1 MAGARSCTSGMPS
14 SATSAARRVCPR
26 WPFRWRAGTRSMGSV
41 RRIEPRGTLFLDFRY
56 QGRRCREYTALAD
69 TDANRKRLAR
79 VLTRLEQAIAAGTF
93 EYAEFFQKEL
103 NRRAAAA
110 APKATDSTPTAIR
123 SQPPAPSEASTPTF
137 RDFVEQ
143 WIREHAVEWRRSH
156 LRTLRSTIERHLLP
170 RFGDVR
176 VCAIR
181 RADILAFRAQLATLP
196 GRGKRPALSN
206 KRINGIIGPLKQILN
221 EAAERYE
228 FPPPTANLKPLKL
241 RRTDVFPFTLEE
253 VNRILAAVRPDYR
266 DYLLVRFFTGMRS
279 GEVDGLKWKYVDF
292 DRRLILVRETLVLG
306 QDDYTK
312 TEGSQRDIQMSTPVY
327 EALRRQEQ
335 RSRQLSP
342 YVFCNRAG
350 HPIDNKNFTE
360 RIWRPLL
367 RHLGLPPRRPYQM
380 RHTAATLWLA
390 AGESPEWIARQLGHT
405 STQMLFRVYSRYVP
419 NLTRQDGSAMERL
432 LRSTLAAPA
441 SLDAE
446 PADATHRPSH
456 DPRR

>member
-1 MAGARSCTSGMPS
+1 MEGLSLA
-14 SATSAARRVCPR
+14 
-26 WPFRWRAGTRSMGSV
+26 SV
-41 RRIEPRGTLFLDFRY
+41 RSRKDSGLLFLDFRW
-56 QGRRCREYTALAD
+56 QGRRYREQTALTD
-69 TDANRKRLAR
+69 TAANRARLERVLAR
-79 VLTRLEQAIAAGTF
+79 IEKQIQLGTF
-93 EYAEFFQKEL
+93 DYAAFFKR
-103 NRRAAAA
+103 RRA
-110 APKATDSTPTAIR
+110 TSPTAPSIA
-123 SQPPAPSEASTPTF
+123 PALAEPSHPAVEAAVSRGVSPADADRTPTF

-156 LRTLRSTIERHLLP
+156 LRTLRSTIDRHLLP

-241 RRTDVFPFTLEE
+241 RRTDVYPFTLQE
-253 VNRILAAVRPDYR
+253 VNRILATVRSDYR

-306 QDDYTK
+306 EDDYTK

-327 EALRRQEQ
+327 EALRRQER
-335 RSRQLSP
+335 RSRQLSQ

-360 RIWRPLL
+360 RIWHPLL
-367 RHLGLPPRRPYQM
+367 RHLGLPLRRPYQM

-432 LRSTLAAPA
+432 LRSTFPTPT
-441 SLDAE
+441 SVNGDT
-446 PADATHRPSH
+446 ADAAHR
-456 DPRR
+456 